1 MKLNYDCVRDVLLYL
16 EKQDY
21 YITSEDHYVE
31 SNPVDITQMVED
43 LPEYSFVDLYYT
55 LKNLDEAG
63 YIDLF
68 EIEADCGIIDA
79 SVNRI
84 TFKGHEFLERVR
96 DSGRWST
103 VKKVL
108 SSVKDYSLSAIGAI
122 ASGVTGAMIDK
133 YIEHIG

>member
-1 MKLNYDCVRDVLLYL
+1 MKLNYDCIRDVLIYL

-21 YITSEDHYVE
+21 YIASEDQYIE
-31 SNPVDITQMVED
+31 SNPIEITKMAED

-55 LKNLDEAG
+55 LKNLDEAD
-63 YIDLF
+63 YIELL
-68 EIEADCGIIDA
+68 EIGADCGIIDA

-84 TFKGHEFLERVR
+84 TFKGHEFLERIR
-96 DSGRWST
+96 DSARWTT

-133 YIEHIG
+133 YIQHIG